1 MSDNEGPW
9 GGSQPRPEPPRRGA
23 DRRARLVLWVA
34 LLAAAGAGVWMLW
47 RAFPGQL
54 SGSDQGFVWYDC
66 GLLALVSSGVVFAS
80 RRRLGEAARHVL
92 IWGAVIAVLVL
103 GYTFRDELLVVGQK
117 VRAELIPAYAI
128 TTAPHTLVLNHSD
141 DGNFYVMGAVNGAP
155 VRFLLDTGAGE
166 IVLSPA
172 DAGRLGID
180 LASLKFDHPYGT
192 ANGVGYG
199 ASLTVD
205 HLAVGP
211 IRLSHVPVSINQAAM
226 DTSLLGMTF
235 FKKLD
240 AFEIRGRRLI
250 LRWRG

>member
-1 MSDNEGPW
+1 
-9 GGSQPRPEPPRRGA
+9 
-23 DRRARLVLWVA
+23 
-34 LLAAAGAGVWMLW
+34 MLR

-54 SGSDQGFVWYDC
+54 SASDQGFVWYDF

-80 RRRLGEAARHVL
+80 RRRLGEAARHAL
-92 IWGAVIAVLVL
+92 IRGAVIVALVL
-103 GYTFRDELLVVGQK
+103 GYTFRDELLAAGQK

-128 TTAPHTLVLNHSD
+128 ATGPRTLALNQSD
-141 DGNFYVMGAVNGAP
+141 DGNFYVMGAVNGTP
-155 VRFLLDTGAGE
+155 VRFLLDTGASD

-180 LASLKFDHPYGT
+180 LAALKFDRPYGT

-205 HLAVGP
+205 RLAVGP
-211 IRLSHVPVSINQAAM
+211 IRLSQVPVSINQAAM
-226 DTSLLGMTF
+226 DSSLLGTTF
-235 FKKLD
+235 FRKLD
-240 AFEIRGRRLI
+240 AFEIRGRRLF